1 MDNLKHVFEQYMGA
15 VGKLSQ
21 QLNEVAIKLAKTGE
35 LFKDTIP
42 EETLKK
48 LRDFADTP
56 IEAPLTRDEAFK
68 GVCRKDRRFK

>member
-1 MDNLKHVFEQYMGA
+1 MDNLKHVFEPYLGA

-35 LFKDTIP
+35 LFKNTVP

-48 LRDFADTP
+48 LKDLGTP
-56 IEAPLTRDEAFK
+56 IEAPMTRDEAFK

>member
-1 MDNLKHVFEQYMGA
+1 MDNLKHRFDQYMGA

-35 LFKDTIP
+35 LFKDAIP

-48 LRDFADTP
+48 LRDFADIP

>member
-1 MDNLKHVFEQYMGA
+1 MDNLKHVSEQYMGA

-35 LFKDTIP
+35 LFKNAVP

-48 LRDFADTP
+48 LKDL
-56 IEAPLTRDEAFK
+56 EAPMTRDEAFK